1 MTPHRPRVTGD
12 REDEIL
18 EATVRVLA
26 DVGYD
31 RLTMDQVAAEAHA
44 SKATLYRRWDDKAS
58 LVVDAVSRA
67 KGLPEA
73 APPDTG
79 SLRGDLLAVF
89 CGPAGVT
96 QRLPMSVQA
105 GLLTALHTDAA
116 LSAAW
121 RERFLAPRMAVATDI
136 FRRAR
141 DRGEVAP
148 DADLDVLQTVLPSMC
163 AFRQTV
169 LGHDVD
175 AEFVAS
181 VVDTV
186 VLPAARPPAPPTS
199 ATPTPATSTPG
210 TSPPATPTPTPPKS
224 TTPEPSKDHT

>member
-73 APPDTG
+73 RPPDTG
-79 SLRGDLLAVF
+79 SLRGDLLSVF

-96 QRLPMSVQA
+96 ERLPMSVQA
-105 GLLTALHTDAA
+105 GLLTALHTDAD
-116 LSAAW
+116 LSVAW

-141 DRGEVAP
+141 DRGEVSP

-163 AFRQTV
+163 AFRRTV

-175 AEFVAS
+175 ADFVAS
-181 VVDTV
+181 VIDTV
-186 VLPAARPPAPPTS
+186 VLPAARPATPPAPTS
-199 ATPTPATSTPG
+199 AR
-210 TSPPATPTPTPPKS
+210 TPTPTS
-224 TTPEPSKDHT
+224 ETSKDNA

>member
-73 APPDTG
+73 QPPDTG
-79 SLRGDLLAVF
+79 SLRGDLLSVF

-96 QRLPMSVQA
+96 ERLPMSVQA
-105 GLLTALHTDAA
+105 GLLTALHTDAD
-116 LSAAW
+116 LSVAW

-141 DRGEVAP
+141 DRGEVSP

-163 AFRQTV
+163 AFRRTV

-175 AEFVAS
+175 ADFVAS
-181 VVDTV
+181 VIDTV
-186 VLPAARPPAPPTS
+186 VLPAARPATPPAPTS
-199 ATPTPATSTPG
+199 AR
-210 TSPPATPTPTPPKS
+210 TPTPTS
-224 TTPEPSKDHT
+224 ETSKDNA